1 MRLINVRTL
10 ELEEPFGDHIPK
22 YAILSHTWGQGE
34 VIFQDWKDINLASQK
49 AGFAKILGACQQAR
63 EDSLEYLWV
72 DTNCI
77 DKTSSAE
84 LSEAINSMFAWYRDA
99 KKCYAFLADVPA
111 LRMSSQDPLE
121 HFCQSRW
128 FTRGWTSQELL
139 APREVVFFDQDWQKI
154 ASITGIDICFI
165 TGRSLTRASVA
176 QKMSWLSQRV
186 TTRVE
191 DMAYCMLGIF
201 GINMPLLYGE
211 GTNAFIRL
219 QEEIVKTSTD
229 HTIFCWTWVKSVP
242 KGWVSMLA
250 PTPAAFE
257 SSDKY
262 YELPKESGA
271 EEVYPYTFTN
281 AGLSIQLPLVQA
293 WSYSFAV
300 LDVAEFDNWRH
311 SAVPLRFI
319 PELGAFNRISFPPRP
334 VSIEHW
340 LSKAPQNIFLVP
352 SLPSGNSEDGRLF
365 IDQTSYLIGIETYPE
380 YVFRRARSLLMFP
393 PMSDSPEQVSI
404 VLLRLGVLPE
414 TGCLLAF
421 AVRTLASGETLWFS
435 GSLPVHRWLGPFM
448 CHRNLV
454 EEVKAEVL
462 SKDRDVLYLPL
473 PHLDMFVCIRSE
485 LKVTSRATI
494 R

>member
-1 MRLINVRTL
+1 MRPINVGTM
-10 ELEEPFGDHIPK
+10 ELEEFFGDQIPK
-22 YAILSHTWGQGE
+22 YAILSHTW
-34 VIFQDWKDINLASQK
+34 
-49 AGFAKILGACQQAR
+49 GFAKILGACQQAR

-72 DTNCI
+72 GTNYI

-111 LRMSSQDPLE
+111 LRMSSQDPLD

-128 FTRGWTSQELL
+128 FTRGWTLQELL
-139 APREVVFFDQDWQKI
+139 APREVVFFDQDWQKIGSRSESLREWI

-165 TGRSLTRASVA
+165 TGRSLTRASVP

-201 GINMPLLYGE
+201 GINVPLLCGE
-211 GTNAFIRL
+211 GTNDFIRL

-229 HTIFCWTWVKSVP
+229 HTIFRWTWVKSVP

-257 SSDKY
+257 SSGKY
-262 YELPKESGA
+262 SELPKGSDA

-311 SAVPLRFI
+311 SAVALRFI
-319 PELGAFNRISFPPRP
+319 PERKGA
-334 VSIEHW
+334 
-340 LSKAPQNIFLVP
+340 
-352 SLPSGNSEDGRLF
+352 
-365 IDQTSYLIGIETYPE
+365 TE
-380 YVFRRARSLLMFP
+380 YVCKREVEP
-393 PMSDSPEQVSI
+393 NSPTTDI
-404 VLLRLGVLPE
+404 ANTPRH
-414 TGCLLAF
+414 T
-421 AVRTLASGETLWFS
+421 
-435 GSLPVHRWLGPFM
+435 
-448 CHRNLV
+448 
-454 EEVKAEVL
+454 
-462 SKDRDVLYLPL
+462 
-473 PHLDMFVCIRSE
+473 
-485 LKVTSRATI
+485 
-494 R
+494 